1 MTARIQPILCPFE
14 TTAVMAYFVDAPCRT
29 LIDTG
34 GARHPAGPIRQAL
47 ADQDRDLDAIG
58 AIVNTHGHWDHAGGN
73 AAVAEA
79 SGAGVLIHE
88 AGAPLLFDH
97 RAHLDG
103 YYTEA
108 ARALAQPE
116 VVAAR
121 RAAFLDDFGPEMVP
135 NRLLKEGGRLD
146 LGDGVIFEVLHVP
159 GHSDDHVAL
168 YWEREGILIAGDAA
182 QGTGS
187 RHGGCPLYFGRI
199 GQARASIAR
208 LLEAPFRTL
217 HVSHPF
223 GRLGAGE
230 RVTQYAAAD
239 GRAFLRESLTA
250 LDMLEEALGAAL
262 RDNLDAEFPALARA
276 ATAHLDRAG
285 RWPLEPDSA
294 TGVPAGGA
302 PTLYRLWH
310 EMAGF
315 ELGVPEGRGVD
326 LP

>member
-1 MTARIQPILCPFE
+1 MPARIQPIVCPFE

-47 ADQDRDLDAIG
+47 AARDRDLDTIG

-108 ARALAQPE
+108 ARALAQSE
-116 VVAAR
+116 AVEAR
-121 RAAFLDDFGPEMVP
+121 RTAFLDDFGPEMVP
-135 NRLLKEGGRLD
+135 NRLLKEGDRLD
-146 LGDGVIFEVLHVP
+146 LGAGVTFQVLHLP
-159 GHSDDHVAL
+159 GHSDDHIAL
-168 YWEREGILIAGDAA
+168 YWEREGVLIAGDAA
-182 QGTGS
+182 QGAGS
-187 RHGGCPLYFGRI
+187 RLGGCPLYFGRI
-199 GQARASIAR
+199 SEARASIGR

-223 GRLGAGE
+223 GRLSTQE
-230 RVTQYAAAD
+230 RATQYGTAD
-239 GRAFLRESLTA
+239 GLAFLGESLTA

-262 RDNLDAEFPALARA
+262 RDNPDAEFPALARA
-276 ATAHLDRAG
+276 ATEHLARAG
-285 RWPLEPDSA
+285 RWPLEPDPA
-294 TGVPAGGA
+294 TGVPAGAA
-302 PTLYRLWH
+302 PTLYRLWR
-310 EMAGF
+310 EMDGLAVDGAAGP
-315 ELGVPEGRGVD
+315 GID